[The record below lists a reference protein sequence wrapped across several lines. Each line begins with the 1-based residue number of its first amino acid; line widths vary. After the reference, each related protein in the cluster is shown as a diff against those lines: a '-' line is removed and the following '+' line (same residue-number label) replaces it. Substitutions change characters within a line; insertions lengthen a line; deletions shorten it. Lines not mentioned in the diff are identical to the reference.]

1 MSVGK
6 GEAGKWVSAIRR
18 GRKMNHEIKKAIWR
32 SMLDADMSAR
42 YWKYL
47 AHGYMMRD
55 KGLRVGLA
63 ALATGTVGVWFKWEE
78 IEALWKTL
86 SAASAVIAIALPYID
101 YPRKIEEMSALAGAW
116 GKLRMDYEDLWGEV
130 GKDSDSPSVEKN
142 YRKLRDVG
150 AMLQEKEI
158 ILPHKRAL
166 LEKCQREVKRA
177 RGLDQG
183 ERK

>member
-1 MSVGK
+1 M
-6 GEAGKWVSAIRR
+6 
-18 GRKMNHEIKKAIWR
+18 
-32 SMLDADMSAR
+32 
-42 YWKYL
+42 
-47 AHGYMMRD
+47 
-55 KGLRVGLA
+55 
-63 ALATGTVGVWFKWEE
+63 WFKWEE

-116 GKLRMDYEDLWGEV
+116 GKLRMDYEDLWSEV
-130 GKDSDSPSVEKN
+130 EEDTNLALARKD

-166 LEKCQREVKRA
+166 LEKCQGEVKRA